1 MSQAGPLLLFPLS
14 PAQRAVDWRRALC
27 CADRFQGV
35 WLWDAELD
43 GGGEKNAKGESSVAR
58 ADRHE
63 AAKTV
68 CRACPE
74 RLACLTAARSD
85 PRAEGIYGG
94 ELITRNEGLSRGH
107 RQGSLGAGVP
117 AQGPEVRGPSDAV
130 DHPGSEQRTAG

>member
-1 MSQAGPLLLFPLS
+1 MSQASPLLAFPLS
-14 PAQRAVDWRRALC
+14 PAQRAVNWRVALC
-27 CADRFQGV
+27 CADRFQGR

-74 RLACLTAARSD
+74 RLVCLAAGRSD

-94 ELITRNEGLSRGH
+94 ELITRTEGLHRGH
-107 RQGSLGAGVP
+107 RQGSLRAGLP
-117 AQGPEVRGPSDAV
+117 ASGSDLRREEDAV
-130 DHPGSEQRTAG
+130 DHSSHAIDAS